1 MGGQT
6 ILYFLE
12 SLVRRVSADCVHQSD
27 RNMPRLKFSNGIQSY
42 ANLQAHETTG
52 VLLLIV
58 ISLHCTIGWD
68 KTSTTSASEN
78 SFVRSRF
85 CNVRHVLAYRD
96 LFETL
101 LCMEQWIKLP
111 SVRKADVTRTG
122 VGTKSESP
130 AKTAIRIA
138 MKKFVKTV
146 NRTKGMGMKLT
157 KVHSVLHVPDDV
169 AMFGSGK
176 NWDSG
181 PSESNHKENV
191 KRKASL
197 TSLCKESLEDQVATR
212 FEESLVLSHA
222 KGILRG
228 AGADNHNDTPPV
240 SNPQKST
247 AGSRIKV
254 AISCTPRC
262 YPYYNSISV
271 SWDGKK
277 KSKFG
282 PQSALPLPSTDAL
295 NHLLQ
300 LFRDAYD
307 KCSEEE
313 LPTST
318 APLYLNCF
326 TEHKTSDTVSGQPP
340 QVFRAHPAYRGLR
353 AWNDWVYVQYCLK
366 TTDARG
372 RAISTVFE
380 DHLSK
385 IILFV
390 DLRYSL
396 IPNMTDIDGYGS
408 PGTYALVQMLET
420 QPAPLVKSVLL
431 STCTLSDKFYLIPT
445 SSFHKA
451 AFVVDNVGCK
461 NSLLFVVPPMEDWA
475 GFFL

>member
-6 ILYFLE
+6 IIDFLE
-12 SLVRRVSADCVHQSD
+12 SLVQCVSADCVHQSD
-27 RNMPRLKFSNGIQSY
+27 RNMPRLKFLNGIQSY

-58 ISLHCTIGWD
+58 ISLHCKIGWD
-68 KTSTTSASEN
+68 KTSITSVMDN

-85 CNVRHVLAYRD
+85 CNVRHVKAYLD

-122 VGTKSESP
+122 AGTESESP
-130 AKTAIRIA
+130 AQKAIRIA

-146 NRTKGMGMKLT
+146 NRSKGMGMKLT

-169 AMFGSGK
+169 VMYGSGK

-197 TSLCKESLEDQVATR
+197 TSLCKETLEDQVATR

-228 AGADNHNDTPPV
+228 IGADNQYDTPPV
-240 SNPQKST
+240 SVSPTST
-247 AGSRIKV
+247 GSRIKLS
-254 AISCTPRC
+254 ILCTPRFA
-262 YPYYNSISV
+262 PYYNSISA

-282 PQSALPLPSTDAL
+282 PESALPLPPMDAL

-300 LFRDAYD
+300 LFRSAYD
-307 KCSEEE
+307 KCPQED

-326 TEHKTSDTVSGQPP
+326 TEHHHTSDTNSGLPP
-340 QVFRAHPAYRGLR
+340 QIFHAHPAYRGLR
-353 AWNDWVYVQYCLK
+353 AWNDWVYVEYCFK
-366 TTDARG
+366 TLDVRG

-390 DLRYSL
+390 HLTDSL
-396 IPNMTDIDGYGS
+396 IPNMTDIEGYGH
-408 PGTYALVQMLET
+408 PGRYALVQMLEE
-420 QPAPLVKSVLL
+420 QPVPVVKSVLL
-431 STCTLSDKFYLIPT
+431 STCTLSDKFYLVPT
-445 SSFHKA
+445 SSFRKA

-461 NSLLFVVPPMEDWA
+461 NRSLFVVPPMELWHKE
-475 GFFL
+475 FC